1 MPTNTHHQPV
11 GPDLGTWTAPPFPP
25 AVPLPG
31 QFVTLEPMNHS
42 HVDQVFSA
50 FEHAADSLWT
60 YMPFGP
66 FADSAALSDAFT
78 KMLGYPDWRPYV
90 IVVDGTPLGFC
101 SYLRIDERGGVIEV
115 GSIAFSP
122 ALQRTTAATETI
134 YLLLE
139 NAFAL
144 GYRRVEWK
152 CDDLNVPS
160 RKSALRFGFRY
171 EGTFKKAAHYKGRSR
186 DTAWFA
192 IIDDDWPSL
201 DEAFRSWLS
210 PANFDDSGQQRNA
223 LEAAKVTRSR
233 S

>member
-1 MPTNTHHQPV
+1 MPTNNHQQPI
-11 GPDLGTWTAPPFPP
+11 GPALGDWVAPEFPP
-25 AVPLPG
+25 AVTLHG
-31 QFVTLEPMNHS
+31 RYVTLEPMDHS
-42 HVDQVFSA
+42 YVDQLFAVF
-50 FEHAADSLWT
+50 EQAADALWT

-66 FADSAALSDAFT
+66 FADSAALSEAFT
-78 KMLGYPDWRPYV
+78 KMLTYPDWRPYV

-101 SYLRIDERGGVIEV
+101 SYLRIDARGGVIEI

-122 ALQRTTAATETI
+122 ALQQTTAATETI
-134 YLLLE
+134 YLLLK

-152 CDDLNVPS
+152 CDDLNAPS
-160 RKSALRFGFRY
+160 RKSALRFGFHY
-171 EGTFKKAAHYKGRSR
+171 EGTFRKAAHYKGRSR

-192 IIDDDWPSL
+192 IIDDDWPRL

-223 LEAAKVTRSR
+223 LEAAKVARSI